1 MQTMM
6 ESWSLLNWPGMSSV
20 SFHNKYY
27 VQIAAMETV
36 KYIDLVCFSLRRL
49 LPVQE
54 NFLIKF
60 QV

>member
-20 SFHNKYY
+20 SLYNKYH
-27 VQIAAMETV
+27 VPSAVMEQLNILTFV
-36 KYIDLVCFSLRRL
+36 LFSLQRL